1 MSVSPAD
8 SVGSTITSSHAYVT
22 IAQQKSGMRVHDM
35 PGARMLWIVT
45 TRLIAPASDDADR
58 MCRPRIQRSW
68 PWPGECSVASGAY
81 DVQPALAAPPLAKKL
96 RYSTTPPSTNSQYE
110 SAFSR
115 GNAMSRAPIISGT
128 R

>member
-1 MSVSPAD
+1 
-8 SVGSTITSSHAYVT
+8 
-22 IAQQKSGMRVHDM
+22 MRIHDM

-45 TRLIAPASDDADR
+45 TKLIAPTSDEIER

-68 PWPGECSVASGAY
+68 PLPGECSVESGMYA
-81 DVQPALAAPPLAKKL
+81 VQPLARRAALREEAEHQ
-96 RYSTTPPSTNSQYE
+96 STIPPSRKSQYD

>member
-1 MSVSPAD
+1 M
-8 SVGSTITSSHAYVT
+8 T
-22 IAQQKSGMRVHDM
+22 IAQQKSGMRIHDI

-45 TRLIAPASDDADR
+45 TKLIAPTSDEIER

-68 PWPGECSVASGAY
+68 PWPGECSVESGAY
-81 DVQPALAAPPLAKKL
+81 VVQPPRAAPPFAKKL